1 MYVLLAAALTSCA
14 GKTGTSPTSSRVANP
29 IDFPLYSGSSVL
41 SVRDWHHTLTPGERS
56 ELGISASSTG
66 VYGGYEVVAATTAAF
81 ADVAV
86 WLRDIDSRPPEGYH
100 DALLGSGVDQARMS
114 ARNIGIDF
122 SVFNRDERDGP
133 HDVVVLAVDPDLVQS
148 KAGFVLTMLDKFRRL
163 PSFLRDPIDAQ
174 AKKQMGFTVTDA
186 IDPNTPIGA
195 TVGALSQLHDAQARG
210 IILIDARRVGPP
222 R

>member
-1 MYVLLAAALTSCA
+1 MLLAAALTSCG
-14 GKTGTSPTSSRVANP
+14 GKTGAGGATSPRVSDP
-29 IDFPLYSGSSVL
+29 IDFPLYGGSSVL
-41 SVRDWHHTLTPGERS
+41 SVRDWRHTLTPGERS

-66 VYGGYEVVAATTAAF
+66 VYGGHEVVTATTASF
-81 ADVAV
+81 DDVTL
-86 WLRDIDSRPPEGYH
+86 WLRDVDNRPPDGYH

-148 KAGFVLTMLDKFRRL
+148 KAGFVLSMLDKFRRL

-174 AKKQMGFTVTDA
+174 AKKETGFTVSDA
-186 IDPNTPIGA
+186 VDPNTPLGVA
-195 TVGALSQLHDAQARG
+195 VDALSQLHEAQARG
-210 IILIDARRVGPP
+210 VIFFDAQRVGSS